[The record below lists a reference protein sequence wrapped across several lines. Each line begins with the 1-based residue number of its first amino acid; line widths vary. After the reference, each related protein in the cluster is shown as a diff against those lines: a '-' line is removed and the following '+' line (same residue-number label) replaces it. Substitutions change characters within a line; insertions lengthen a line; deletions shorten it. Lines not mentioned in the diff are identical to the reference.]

1 MNKVFLVGRLVE
13 DPKPFTT
20 QKGTAQSRITI
31 ATQDNRVKTESYFF
45 PCIAWQNSANFINTY
60 LKKGDLVAIDGKLT
74 RRSFTSKDG
83 KTAYVTEIVIDAIN
97 SIGSKKDNQ
106 AVVTKSIDQA
116 FPENIVN
123 QSSPI
128 EKVKQEPIASTGE
141 VDWVDETINK
151 E

>member
-20 QKGTAQSRITI
+20 KNGSAQSRITI

-106 AVVTKSIDQA
+106 NATKSIEAA
-116 FPENIVN
+116 FVDSN
-123 QSSPI
+123 QI
-128 EKVKQEPIASTGE
+128 QKNKKEEPTTQPTGE